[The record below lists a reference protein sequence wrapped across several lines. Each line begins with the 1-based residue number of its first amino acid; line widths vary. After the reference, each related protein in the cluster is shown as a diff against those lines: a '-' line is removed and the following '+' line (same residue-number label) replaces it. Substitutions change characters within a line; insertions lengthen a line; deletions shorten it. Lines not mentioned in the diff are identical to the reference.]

1 MLNKTIHR
9 LLMYSWNIFGESI
22 LLKRK
27 INRKIGVLIQTYL
40 LSYKQFKFASEIEN
54 GYVIITIFVY
64 QLFRF
69 ALYNRNYKR
78 YFVNII

>member
-9 LLMYSWNIFGESI
+9 LLMYSWNTFGESI

-27 INRKIGVLIQTYL
+27 INRKIGILIQIYL
-40 LSYKQFKFASEIEN
+40 LSYKQFKFASKVEN

>member
-9 LLMYSWNIFGESI
+9 LLMYSWNTFGESI
-22 LLKRK
+22 LLNRK
-27 INRKIGVLIQTYL
+27 INRKIGVLIQIYL
-40 LSYKQFKFASEIEN
+40 LSYKQFKFASEVEN